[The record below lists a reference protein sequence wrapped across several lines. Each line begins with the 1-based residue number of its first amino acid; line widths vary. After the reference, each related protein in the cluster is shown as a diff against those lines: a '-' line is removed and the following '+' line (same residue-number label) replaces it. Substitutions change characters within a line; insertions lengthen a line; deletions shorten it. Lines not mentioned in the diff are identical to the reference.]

1 MSSGL
6 GCEAIGVLQ
15 TTLKFK
21 VRAGCQLV
29 KRRLTGLARA
39 AYRLLIRGSPRMKK
53 IYPDAAAAL
62 EGLLFDGMTI
72 CAGGFGLCGIPERLI
87 DAIQA
92 SGVKDL
98 TIASNNAGID
108 GEGLGKL
115 LRSRQ
120 VKKMISSYVGENNE
134 FERQYLAGE
143 LEVEFCPQG
152 TLAERMRAGG
162 AGIPGFYT
170 KTGVGTQVAE
180 GKEVKTFDDEDYIL
194 ERGIRADLS
203 IIKGWKADESGN
215 LMFRK
220 TSRNFNLPAAT
231 CGTVCVAEVEEIVPV
246 GSLDPDCIHLP
257 SIYVNRLILGAPYD
271 KKIEFRTVREREA
284 A

>member
-1 MSSGL
+1 V
-6 GCEAIGVLQ
+6 AQ
-15 TTLKFK
+15 
-21 VRAGCQLV
+21 
-29 KRRLTGLARA
+29 
-39 AYRLLIRGSPRMKK
+39 K
-53 IYPDAAAAL
+53 IYSNAEAAL

-72 CAGGFGLCGIPERLI
+72 AAGGFGLCGIPERLI
-87 DAIQA
+87 DAIVA
-92 SGVKDL
+92 SGVKNL

-108 GEGLGKL
+108 NEGLGKL
-115 LRSRQ
+115 LRTRQ
-120 VKKMISSYVGENNE
+120 VKKMISSYVGENKE

-180 GKEVKTFDDEDYIL
+180 GKEVKNFDGEDYIL

-215 LMFRK
+215 LIFRK
-220 TSRNFNLPAAT
+220 TARNFNQPAAT
-231 CGTVCVAEVEEIVPV
+231 SGKICVAEVEEIVPV
-246 GSLDPDCIHLP
+246 GSLDPACIHLP
-257 SIYVNRLILGAPYD
+257 SIYVKRLISGAPYD
-271 KKIEFRTVREREA
+271 KKIEFMTVRERA